1 MSEQERGEM
10 VDSEGDLVAL
20 HGQPAF
26 TDYRTGVVQQQVKS
40 VVLGGE
46 FSGESVDVLEISEV
60 ALHQFERITAG
71 RLSNNL
77 ERRLTARRV
86 AADHHDVSARAREPF
101 AQFEPDAGIASGD
114 QRDLPLHSDSPAED
128 EGLGYQSVDSAA
140 LLQMG
145 HMPQVQPVGE

>member
-10 VDSEGDLVAL
+10 VDTEGDLVAL
-20 HGQPAF
+20 HGQPAL
-26 TDYRTGVVQQQVKS
+26 TDYRTGVVQLQMES
-40 VVLGGE
+40 VVLRGE
-46 FSGESVDVLEISEV
+46 ISRESVDVLEISEV
-60 ALHQFERITAG
+60 TLHQFERIASG
-71 RLSNNL
+71 RLAHELQRS
-77 ERRLTARRV
+77 LTARLV
-86 AADHHDVSARAREPF
+86 AADHHHVSARAREPF